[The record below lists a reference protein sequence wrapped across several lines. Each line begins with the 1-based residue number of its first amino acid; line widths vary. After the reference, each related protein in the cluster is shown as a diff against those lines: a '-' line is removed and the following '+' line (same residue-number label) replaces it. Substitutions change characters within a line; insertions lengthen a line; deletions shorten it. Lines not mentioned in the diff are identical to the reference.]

1 MLYSVVKTCLLL
13 GLAGVVS
20 AAPTGHVEVR
30 HAQKLLAAEL
40 SGTVQ
45 DPNGNH
51 VPKEQWLREQLRNM
65 LGREPNAEE
74 LEGSRKNA
82 GAAAASSEQ
91 STDSSGKKVAAV
103 APGSAE
109 LTGSVQNPDGTA
121 VPKEQWLKEQ
131 LRGMLGREP
140 NLEELRAART
150 NEMAKGGS

>member
-13 GLAGVVS
+13 GLAGMVS
-20 AAPTGHVEVR
+20 TAPTGHVEVR

-51 VPKEQWLREQLRNM
+51 IPREQWLREQLRNM
-65 LGREPNAEE
+65 LGREPNSEE
-74 LEGSRKNA
+74 LE
-82 GAAAASSEQ
+82 
-91 STDSSGKKVAAV
+91 V
-103 APGSAE
+103 APGSTE
-109 LTGSVQNPDGTA
+109 LTGSVQNPDGTS

-150 NEMAKGGS
+150 NEMGKGGSL